1 LPQRLDVGIHFSHDP
16 SSLIVGWWD
25 RWPSRQVR
33 TLSRCD
39 PQSPVLETSSPVM
52 DQLPLSR
59 AYSQRIHKQRLIRAV
74 ANLFPKDS
82 PISPFPPA
90 RAGVMHTCTSL
101 SLSAARGAHDEP
113 NRCILQNRHP
123 QHSPIWQG
131 WYIRPFPHRSGS
143 GLYHPY
149 SPAASFEVAYICR
162 RSLAAQRAT
171 LHNSRRFSPAPS
183 QKEAGSGKMWKRAKN
198 LPLLL
203 TGLKNDPN
211 PFVLVVQTAEGMP
224 GSG

>member
-1 LPQRLDVGIHFSHDP
+1 
-16 SSLIVGWWD
+16 
-25 RWPSRQVR
+25 
-33 TLSRCD
+33 
-39 PQSPVLETSSPVM
+39 M

-131 WYIRPFPHRSGS
+131 WYIRPFPHRNGS

-203 TGLKNDPN
+203 TGLKNDPIPSSLWSRPRKVCQGPDRPGVHGIGRGN
-211 PFVLVVQTAEGMP
+211 PGLWTTASAGGTATLEYPWTNGET
-224 GSG
+224 S